1 MHGSVRL
8 VRVERRR
15 VSGTRGRPK
24 HGLDGSGAAG
34 DEEARAGKHR
44 PFFDLAASARP
55 DGGTKAQD
63 AWYGRSCGQS
73 ARSRSMHM
81 PVGEILGP
89 CAAQGQ

>member
-44 PFFDLAASARP
+44 PFFDLAGSARL

-63 AWYGRSCGQS
+63 AWYGRSCGQNS
-73 ARSRSMHM
+73 RSRSMHM
-81 PVGEILGP
+81 SVGDILAA
-89 CAAQGQ
+89 CKAQGQ